1 MNGWNLFREMDAL
14 WREVDDIFRVNHVPL
29 QLETSLWAGGGFPR
43 VALKELEDKVL
54 VEALIPGIDPKSLDI
69 SVMRNTLSLA
79 GERQIEQPENVSW
92 HRRERNSGRFMRTLD
107 LPADIDADKVAA
119 DYAHGV
125 LKITLPKAESAKPKR
140 IEIKS

>member
-1 MNGWNLFREMDAL
+1 MNGWNFFREMDAL
-14 WREVDDIFRVNHVPL
+14 WREVDDIFRVNHLPL
-29 QLETSLWAGGGFPR
+29 QLESSDWSGSFPR
-43 VALKELEDKVL
+43 VALKEMDDKVL
-54 VEALIPGIDPKSLDI
+54 VEALIPGIDTKSLDI
-69 SVMRNTLSLA
+69 SVMRNTLSIV
-79 GERQIEQPENVSW
+79 GERQLEQPENVSW
-92 HRRERNSGRFMRTLD
+92 HRRERSGGRFMRTLD

>member
-14 WREVDDIFRVNHVPL
+14 WREVDDIFRVNHLPL
-29 QLETSLWAGGGFPR
+29 QLESSRLGGGYPR
-43 VALKELEDKVL
+43 MAMKEREDRVL

-69 SVMRNTLSLA
+69 SVMRNTLSIS
-79 GERQIEQPENVSW
+79 GERKLEQPENVSW
-92 HRRERNSGRFMRTLD
+92 HRRERSGGRFMRTLD
-107 LPADIDADKVAA
+107 LPTDVDADKVSA
-119 DYAHGV
+119 DYVHGV